1 MTNQNIHSRPKIIF
15 NGKTLDNV
23 SNINYSNPGNNQ
35 VSTLSFTVDDPQ
47 FFNYRLL
54 NKEVEFYVDEGGA
67 EASPLFVG
75 FARDATPS
83 DENVKITCYDCRT
96 LISGTESFPIT
107 LTDKDNYDGY
117 TAVQF
122 LADVIKKN
130 NIDISLD
137 YLSETTPPVPMIGTR
152 ASNESA
158 YSIFI
163 NKLKRIT
170 DDDDPRAPL
179 NYIVDVIDKSIVV
192 TKKRIKN
199 NNGIR
204 FSRNDGIISMSVNR
218 RAPITK
224 ARVFGANG
232 SSGVFDYGSSPTG
245 SIGISH
251 TDETLTSNA
260 QCTEKAIHLVM
271 AERNEVDEIKIK
283 VSKGYELGLNNVI
296 YLDVDDE
303 DVRGEHRI
311 SSKNISFNGNTLSYT
326 LGLDKLGPVTSD
338 YILKGG

>member
-1 MTNQNIHSRPKIIF
+1 MTNQNIHSRPKIVF

-23 SNINYSNPGNNQ
+23 SDISYSNPGNNQ
-35 VSTLSFTVDDPQ
+35 ISILTFTVSDPH

-54 NKEVEFYVDEGGA
+54 NKEVKFYVDEGGG
-67 EASPLFVG
+67 ESSPLFVG
-75 FARDATPS
+75 FARNATPS
-83 DENVKITCYDCRT
+83 DTNVKITCYDCRT
-96 LISGTESFPIT
+96 LIAGSESFPIT
-107 LTDKDNYDGY
+107 MTDKDNYDGS
-117 TAVQF
+117 TVVQF
-122 LADVIKKN
+122 LIDVIKEN
-130 NIDISLD
+130 NIDISTD
-137 YLSETTPPVPMIGTR
+137 YLSETEPPVPMLGTR

-163 NKLKRIT
+163 NKLNRIT
-170 DDDDPRAPL
+170 DKNDPRNPL
-179 NYIVDVIDKSIVV
+179 NYIVDVVDKNIVV

-204 FSRNDGIISMSVNR
+204 FSRNDGIISININR

-224 ARVFGANG
+224 ARVFGRNG

-251 TDETLTSNA
+251 TDNALTSNA
-260 QCTEKAIHLVM
+260 ECTQTAIQIVM
-271 AERNEVDEIKIK
+271 AERNEVDEIEIN
-283 VSKGYELGLNNVI
+283 VSKGYDLGLNNVI

-311 SSKNISFNGNTLSYT
+311 SSKNVSFNGENISYT
-326 LGLDKLGPVTSD
+326 FGLDKLGPRTSD
-338 YILKGG
+338 YILKGE